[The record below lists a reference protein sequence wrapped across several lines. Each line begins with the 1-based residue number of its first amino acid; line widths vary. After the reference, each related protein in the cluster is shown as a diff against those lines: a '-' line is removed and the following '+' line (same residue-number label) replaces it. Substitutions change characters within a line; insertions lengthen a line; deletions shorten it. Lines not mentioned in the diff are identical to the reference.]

1 MLVWQCTPHF
11 LFGLAEK
18 KTGRA
23 RSKRKERL
31 AQNLRMRAGLLNTRV
46 FRIYADED
54 KRVFCRLAP
63 DLGIRSA
70 LPPRV
75 PVCRK
80 FRGKCRKV
88 CSSKF
93 ACALLGGGWGLKAG
107 GYPRRPASS
116 ADNRQGSASGK
127 RMAGYPGP
135 PWRFPPVSYPR
146 AGGLSTAQGS
156 PCAGR
161 RLPGLCQHTFRT
173 APVLKPTCTHV

>member
-1 MLVWQCTPHF
+1 MGRCVRIGRGMPGCRRQCAPHF

-93 ACALLGGGWGLKAG
+93 ACALLGGGWRAG
-107 GYPRRPASS
+107 DGRMWASAPTGVMGTWRPCKHTGPPLIPSCRGRRPRRPASS

-127 RMAGYPGP
+127 RSRGYPGP
-135 PWRFPPVSYPR
+135 PR
-146 AGGLSTAQGS
+146 A
-156 PCAGR
+156 
-161 RLPGLCQHTFRT
+161 
-173 APVLKPTCTHV
+173 